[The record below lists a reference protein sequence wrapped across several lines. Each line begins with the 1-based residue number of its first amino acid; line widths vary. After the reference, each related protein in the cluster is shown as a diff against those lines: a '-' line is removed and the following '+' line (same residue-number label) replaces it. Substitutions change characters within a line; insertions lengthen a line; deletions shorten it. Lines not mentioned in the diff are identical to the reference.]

1 MTVRVR
7 LLLMLVAMTIVLAG
21 PAVYSFVQL
30 QAVRDIAFEM
40 RGRHAAAWAAA
51 GDLQTSLAEADRLQ
65 RSYLIVQ
72 DSASRAALQGAFTDA
87 HEAYGALTEFGYA
100 WSAISLG
107 ANLRALEEASGDID
121 RLIVAGDAAL
131 ATDYFRESRGL
142 FDTAEEALGQVV
154 GTIDTRSAEAAA
166 RAQAIATSAATSTLL
181 ALTLSLVLAVFIG
194 LAATE
199 RLTRPLQ
206 RLRRAMARVAQGD
219 FDAGADADVDR
230 KDELGDLARSFRAMT
245 EQISELNRL
254 KAEFVSRTS
263 HNLKTP
269 INVITGYSE
278 MLQEGIYGEMHPDQA
293 EALNAICEQVDNLG
307 SQVRQL
313 ADLGRVEAG
322 EFSVRLESIFLDD
335 LLLGLQR
342 SFEALSKQKNIKLEI
357 SAEPTAPSSFIG
369 DEDRLRNE
377 VLGNLLSNAFKFTP
391 TGGHVTVRA
400 RGEDG
405 KLLFEVVDS
414 GLGIESDDLPRIF
427 DRYYQSGNGVRASG
441 SGLGLAIARE
451 IVDRH
456 GGAISAESEAG
467 EGTSFLV
474 TLPLR
479 LGEPVNAV
487 PSDSPGGESGGPATD
502 TTAAENGERSAP
514 RIASLADWAL
524 TD

>member
-21 PAVYSFVQL
+21 PAVYSFLQL
-30 QAVRDIAFEM
+30 QTVRDIAIEM

-51 GDLQTSLAEADRLQ
+51 GDLQTALAEADRLQ

-87 HEAYGALTEFGYA
+87 HEAYGALTEIGYA
-100 WSAISLG
+100 WSAIELG
-107 ANLRALEEASGDID
+107 SNLRALEEASADID
-121 RLIVAGDAAL
+121 RLVRAGKVEL
-131 ATDYFRESRGL
+131 ATDHFRESRGL
-142 FDTAEEALGQVV
+142 FQDTGASLREVV
-154 GTIDTRSAEAAA
+154 GTIDARSAGAAA
-166 RAQAIATSAATSTLL
+166 RAQAIATGAATSTLL
-181 ALTLSLVLAVFIG
+181 ALTISLILAVFIG

-206 RLRRAMARVAQGD
+206 RLHRAMARVAEGD
-219 FDAGADADVDR
+219 FEAGADADVER
-230 KDELGDLARSFRAMT
+230 KDELGDLARSFRTMT

-278 MLQEGIYGEMHPDQA
+278 MLQDGIYGNLDPDQS
-293 EALNAICEQVDNLG
+293 EALSAICEQVENLG
-307 SQVRQL
+307 TQVRQL

-322 EFSVRLESIFLDD
+322 EFSVRMEAIFLDD
-335 LLLGLQR
+335 LLLGLRR
-342 SFEALSKQKNIKLEI
+342 SFEALSRQKKIKLEV
-357 SAEPTAPSSFIG
+357 SAEPTAPASFVG

-391 TGGHVTVRA
+391 AGGRVTVRA
-400 RGEDG
+400 RGRKG
-405 KLLFEVVDS
+405 TLHFEVVDT
-414 GLGIESDDLPRIF
+414 GLGIESEDLPRIF
-427 DRYYQSGNGVRASG
+427 DRYYQSGNGVRAAG

-456 GGAISAESEAG
+456 GGSISAESEAG
-467 EGTSFLV
+467 EGARFRV
-474 TLPLR
+474 TI
-479 LGEPVNAV
+479 PVASNEMA
-487 PSDSPGGESGGPATD
+487 GGEEDDDSSGS
-502 TTAAENGERSAP
+502 AAKRENGTPAP
-514 RIASLADWAL
+514 HVAGLVDWAL